1 MKLLLLP
8 LLLVGAGAGW
18 YGLGSASADDS
29 HASPQGDCRVTVECT
44 ERGTCLITCFE
55 PNGDVRCQEEV
66 ECDEPCAKEC
76 TQPCDAAAAKSA
88 PRTCGTG
95 PACAR

>member
-29 HASPQGDCRVTVECT
+29 RACPQGDCRATVECT
-44 ERGTCLITCFE
+44 ERGTCLITCFDAD
-55 PNGDVRCQEEV
+55 GSVRCQKEV
-66 ECDEPCAKEC
+66 ACDEPCERGCDEPCGGGTTESTAKTCASGRAC
-76 TQPCDAAAAKSA
+76 T
-88 PRTCGTG
+88 R
-95 PACAR
+95 